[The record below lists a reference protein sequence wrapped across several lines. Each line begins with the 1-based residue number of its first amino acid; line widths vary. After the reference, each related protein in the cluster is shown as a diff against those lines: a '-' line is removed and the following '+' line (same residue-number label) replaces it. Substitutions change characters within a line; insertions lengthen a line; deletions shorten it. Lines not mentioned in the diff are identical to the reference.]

1 MKRHNLLPV
10 HHPFVEI
17 ECSGEIKKTEP
28 VVNEKK
34 NPMFPNPIL
43 IMDVVSFVH
52 GGFYKWFICIQK
64 GLKFQWACLIK
75 VTGYST

>member
-1 MKRHNLLPV
+1 MKRYNLLPV
-10 HHPFVEI
+10 NHPFVEV

-43 IMDVVSFVH
+43 IMDVVS
-52 GGFYKWFICIQK
+52 CI
-64 GLKFQWACLIK
+64 
-75 VTGYST
+75 